1 MDYRE
6 SLAYLYGLQRFGIK
20 LGLDNIR
27 GLLQRLDHP
36 ERGYAI
42 VHVGGSNGKG
52 SVSAALARIFQEA
65 GLRVGLYTSPHLH
78 SFTERIQVD
87 GRPIA
92 EGEAAA
98 LIDHLRG
105 LSQGIPATFFE
116 FTTAM
121 ALLFFKQRQVDVA
134 VLEVGMGGRLDAT
147 NAVLP
152 RVSVITP
159 VCRDH
164 AEHLGPDLAAIA
176 SEKGGIIK
184 AGTPLVIGLQD
195 PAALAVLERQAEALA
210 APAFLYGRDFSV
222 REAGDRFDY
231 AGLDLNLT
239 GLRQGLPGKH
249 QQQNMALALAA
260 AELLRR
266 QGWEV
271 PEAAL
276 PRGVEQVRWSG
287 RLEWWAGERKIL
299 LDGAHNE
306 GGATVLADYLR
317 SLTVTG
323 VRWVVGA
330 KAQKEIGGILAP
342 LLPLVCALYA
352 TEPPVDASL
361 APDEIVRLACQAGIP
376 ARAYASPAAALAV
389 ALADRRPGEIVL
401 VAGSL
406 FLVAAAREFLS
417 NQETARA

>member
-6 SLAYLYGLQRFGIK
+6 SLAYLYGLQQFGIK
-20 LGLDNIR
+20 LGLNNIR
-27 GLLQRLDHP
+27 SLLQRLDHP

-98 LIDHLRG
+98 LIDDLRNR
-105 LSQGIPATFFE
+105 SQGIPATFFE

-121 ALLFFKQRQVDVA
+121 ALLFFKQRQVDIA

-176 SEKGGIIK
+176 AEKGGIIK
-184 AGTPLVIGLQD
+184 AGVPLVIGRQD
-195 PAALAVLERQAEALA
+195 PAALAVLQRQAEALA
-210 APAFLYGRDFSV
+210 APAFLCGRDFSV
-222 REAGDRFDY
+222 RSAEDRFDY
-231 AGLDLNLT
+231 VGLDLNLT
-239 GLRQGLPGKH
+239 GLQPGLPGKH

-266 QGWEV
+266 QGVEL
-271 PEAAL
+271 PEEAL
-276 PRGVEQVRWSG
+276 RRGVEQVRWPG

-323 VRWVVGA
+323 IRWVVGA

-342 LLPLVCALYA
+342 LLPLVSALYV
-352 TEPPVDASL
+352 TEPPVDTPL
-361 APDEIVRLACQAGIP
+361 APDEVVRLADQAGVP
-376 ARAYASPAAALAV
+376 ARAYASPAVALAAALAD
-389 ALADRRPGEIVL
+389 LRPGEIVL

-406 FLVAAAREFLS
+406 FLVAAAREFLL

>member
-1 MDYRE
+1 MGYRE
-6 SLAYLYGLQRFGIK
+6 SLDYLYGLQRFGIK

-52 SVSAALARIFQEA
+52 SVSAAVARIFQEA

-78 SFTERIQVD
+78 SFTERIQVN
-87 GRPIA
+87 GRQIA
-92 EGEAAA
+92 EEETAA
-98 LIDHLRG
+98 LIDRLRS

-121 ALLFFKQRQVDVA
+121 ALLFFKQCQVDVA

-147 NAVLP
+147 NVVLP
-152 RVSVITP
+152 QVSVITP
-159 VCRDH
+159 VCLDH

-176 SEKGGIIK
+176 AEKGGIIK
-184 AGTPLVIGLQD
+184 PGTPLVIGRQD
-195 PAALAVLERQAEALA
+195 VAALTVLQRQAEDLA
-210 APAFLYGRDFSV
+210 APVFLYGRDFSV
-222 REAGDRFDY
+222 REAAERFDY

-239 GLRQGLPGKH
+239 GLQQGLPGKH

-260 AELLRR
+260 SELLRR
-266 QGWEV
+266 RGWGLSED
-271 PEAAL
+271 AMR
-276 PRGVEQVRWSG
+276 RGVEQVRWPG
-287 RLEWWAGERKIL
+287 RLEWWEGQRKIL

-317 SLTVTG
+317 SLSVAG
-323 VRWVVGA
+323 IRWVVGA

-342 LLPLVCALYA
+342 LLPLVSALYA
-352 TEPPVDASL
+352 TEPPVDTPL
-361 APDEIVRLACQAGIP
+361 APDEVVRLADRAGVS
-376 ARAYASPAAALAV
+376 ARAYASPAAALAA
-389 ALADRRPGEIVL
+389 ALAERRPGEIVL

-406 FLVAAAREFLS
+406 FLVAAAREFLL
-417 NQETARA
+417 NQETVRE

>member
-6 SLAYLYGLQRFGIK
+6 SLAYLYGLQQFGIK

-27 GLLQRLDHP
+27 SLLQRLDHP

-98 LIDHLRG
+98 LIDDLRNR
-105 LSQGIPATFFE
+105 SQGIPATFFE

-121 ALLFFKQRQVDVA
+121 ALLFFKQRQVDIA

-176 SEKGGIIK
+176 AEKGGIIK
-184 AGTPLVIGLQD
+184 AGVPLVIGRQD
-195 PAALAVLERQAEALA
+195 PAALAVLQRQAEALA
-210 APAFLYGRDFSV
+210 APAFLCGRDFSV
-222 REAGDRFDY
+222 RSAEDRFDY
-231 AGLDLNLT
+231 VGLDLNLT
-239 GLRQGLPGKH
+239 GLQPGLPGKH

-266 QGWEV
+266 QGVEL
-271 PEAAL
+271 PEEAL
-276 PRGVEQVRWSG
+276 RRGVEQVRWPG

-323 VRWVVGA
+323 IRWVVGA

-342 LLPLVCALYA
+342 LLPLVSALYV
-352 TEPPVDASL
+352 TEPPVDTPL
-361 APDEIVRLACQAGIP
+361 APDEVVRLADQAGVP
-376 ARAYASPAAALAV
+376 ARAYASPAVALAAALAD
-389 ALADRRPGEIVL
+389 LRPGEIVL

-406 FLVAAAREFLS
+406 FLVAAAREFLL

>member
-6 SLAYLYGLQRFGIK
+6 SLAYLYGLQQFGIK
-20 LGLDNIR
+20 LGLNNIR
-27 GLLQRLDHP
+27 SLLQRLDHP

-98 LIDHLRG
+98 LIDDLRNR
-105 LSQGIPATFFE
+105 SQGIPATFFE

-121 ALLFFKQRQVDVA
+121 ALLFFKQRQVDIA

-176 SEKGGIIK
+176 AEKGGIIK
-184 AGTPLVIGLQD
+184 AGVPLVIGRQD
-195 PAALAVLERQAEALA
+195 PAALAVLQRQAEALA
-210 APAFLYGRDFSV
+210 APAFLCGRDFSV
-222 REAGDRFDY
+222 RSVEDCFDY

-239 GLRQGLPGKH
+239 GLQPGLPGKH

-266 QGWEV
+266 QGVEL
-271 PEAAL
+271 PEEAL
-276 PRGVEQVRWSG
+276 RRGVEQVRWPG

-323 VRWVVGA
+323 IRWVVGA

-342 LLPLVCALYA
+342 LLPLVSALYV
-352 TEPPVDASL
+352 TEPPVDTPL
-361 APDEIVRLACQAGIP
+361 APDEVVRLADQAGVP
-376 ARAYASPAAALAV
+376 ARAYASPAVALAAALAD
-389 ALADRRPGEIVL
+389 LRPGEIVL

-406 FLVAAAREFLS
+406 FLVAAAREFLL

>member
-78 SFTERIQVD
+78 SFTERIQVN

-98 LIDHLRG
+98 LVDHLRS

-121 ALLFFKQRQVDVA
+121 ALLFFKERQVDVA

-147 NAVLP
+147 NVVLP
-152 RVSVITP
+152 QVSVITP
-159 VCRDH
+159 ICRDH

-176 SEKGGIIK
+176 AEKGGITK
-184 AGTPLVIGLQD
+184 ARTPLVIGRQD
-195 PAALAVLERQAEALA
+195 PTALAVLERQAEALA
-210 APAFLYGRDFSV
+210 APVFLYGRDFSV
-222 REAGDRFDY
+222 TEAADRFDY

-260 AELLRR
+260 SELLCR
-266 QGWEV
+266 QGLEL
-271 PEAAL
+271 PEEAL
-276 PRGVEQVRWSG
+276 RRGVEQVRWPG
-287 RLEWWAGERKIL
+287 RLEWWADERKIL

-317 SLTVTG
+317 SLTVSG
-323 VRWVVGA
+323 IRWVVGA
-330 KAQKEIGGILAP
+330 KAQKEISGILGP

-352 TEPPVDASL
+352 TEPPVDTPLASDEVVLL
-361 APDEIVRLACQAGIP
+361 AGQAGVP
-376 ARAYASPAAALAV
+376 GRAYASPAAAIAA

-406 FLVAAAREFLS
+406 FLVAAAREFLM

>member
-52 SVSAALARIFQEA
+52 SVSAALARILQEA

-78 SFTERIQVD
+78 SFTERIQVN
-87 GRPIA
+87 GRPVA

-98 LIDHLRG
+98 LIDRLRS

-147 NAVLP
+147 NVVLP
-152 RVSVITP
+152 RVGVITP

-176 SEKGGIIK
+176 AEKGGIIK
-184 AGTPLVIGLQD
+184 AGTPMVIGRQD
-195 PAALAVLERQAEALA
+195 PVALAVLERQAEPLD
-210 APAFLYGRDFSV
+210 APVFLYGRDFSV
-222 REAGDRFDY
+222 TEAADRFDY
-231 AGLDLNLT
+231 AGLDLKLT

-266 QGWEV
+266 QGWEL
-271 PEAAL
+271 PEPAL
-276 PRGVEQVRWSG
+276 RRGVELVRWPG
-287 RLEWWAGERKIL
+287 RLEWWAGEREIL

-323 VRWVVGA
+323 IRWVVGA
-330 KAQKEIGGILAP
+330 KAQKEIGGILNP

-352 TEPPVDASL
+352 TEPPVDTPL
-361 APDEIVRLACQAGIP
+361 ALDEIVRLADRAGIP
-376 ARAYASPAAALAV
+376 ARTYASPTAALAA

-406 FLVAAAREFLS
+406 FLVAAAREFLL

>member
-27 GLLQRLDHP
+27 GLLQRLNHP
-36 ERGYAI
+36 EREYAI

-78 SFTERIQVD
+78 SFTERIQVN

-92 EGEAAA
+92 EGDVAV
-98 LIDHLRG
+98 LIDRLRS
-105 LSQGIPATFFE
+105 LSQDIPATFFE
-116 FTTAM
+116 FATAM
-121 ALLFFKQRQVDVA
+121 ALLFFKQRQVDIA

-147 NAVLP
+147 NVVLP

-176 SEKGGIIK
+176 AEKGGIIK
-184 AGTPLVIGLQD
+184 AGTPLVIGRQD
-195 PAALAVLERQAEALA
+195 PAALAVLERRAAALD
-210 APAFLYGRDFSV
+210 APVFLYGRDFSA
-222 REAGDRFDY
+222 REDGDRFDY
-231 AGLDLNLT
+231 AGLDLNLA
-239 GLRQGLPGKH
+239 GLQQGLPGTH
-249 QQQNMALALAA
+249 QQQNMALSLAA
-260 AELLRR
+260 SELLRR
-266 QGWEV
+266 QGVKV
-271 PEAAL
+271 PEKAL
-276 PRGVEQVRWSG
+276 RRGVEQVRWPG
-287 RLEWWAGERKIL
+287 RLEWWGGERKIL

-317 SLTVTG
+317 SLSVAG
-323 VRWVVGA
+323 IRWVVGA
-330 KAQKEIGGILAP
+330 KAQKEIVGILAP

-352 TEPPVDASL
+352 TEPPVDTPL
-361 APDEIVRLACQAGIP
+361 APDEIVRLAAQAGVP
-376 ARAYASPAAALAV
+376 ARAFASPAAALAA
-389 ALADRRPGEIVL
+389 ALADRRDGEIVL

-406 FLVAAAREFLS
+406 FLVAAAREFLL
-417 NQETARA
+417 NQETARE